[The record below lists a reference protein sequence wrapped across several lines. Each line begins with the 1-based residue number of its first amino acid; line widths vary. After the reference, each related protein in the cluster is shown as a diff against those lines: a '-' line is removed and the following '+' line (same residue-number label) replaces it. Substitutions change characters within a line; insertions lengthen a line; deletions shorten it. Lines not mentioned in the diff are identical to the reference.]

1 MKNIIEVN
9 HTYHMVEMH
18 YIPTP
23 VMQWLEE
30 NMGNSHH
37 GRWFIRTPNIYFYNE
52 IDHMM
57 FLVRW
62 A

>member
-1 MKNIIEVN
+1 
-9 HTYHMVEMH
+9 MVEMH
-18 YIPTP
+18 YIPTT
-23 VMQWLEE
+23 VMTWLEE
-30 NMGNSHH
+30 NMGNSHE